1 MKITKQKK
9 KIEKI
14 EEPKQYPVLLLI
26 GVLICLASFIIGG
39 LFYEAG
45 GHTQFKY
52 ILQGRIDE
60 LPDGTIKETMQELY
74 GLIKSETVAYSGN
87 NLPTLYLDIPF
98 ENLQIIQ
105 QKRDE
110 ALESGILL
118 ASDADYVSATV
129 RYNDSAPID
138 IELRLKGDWTDHLK
152 GEKWSYRIHIKDDA
166 AIEGMTRFSIQAP
179 ETRNFIY
186 EWAYHKTLMREGIL
200 APRYFFINVIEN
212 GENKGVFAMEESFYT
227 ELIESQQR
235 RSGIIVR
242 YNEDD
247 MWQNWANFFSYG
259 AEDLRTTSGSS
270 GYFMAAGIQS
280 ANISGFGMGK
290 IVDDP
295 VLLAEYRTA
304 QGMLRDYQIGEVSAS
319 EVFDIDK
326 MGKFIAISE
335 LWGAGHALAWHNL
348 RFYYNPVTNL
358 LEPIAFD
365 GIAMSE
371 PYASMDLYESFG
383 ESNFLTRDPAISDA
397 FYMASKEYFNDT
409 YLTTLNNEME
419 TDIAYYSLALSK
431 EYDYDIGIDW
441 IYPEK
446 RIKLMNEDI
455 YSDMPVSVDVEFP
468 ENDSSEI
475 LITIESSYF
484 LPLRIMDISLDG
496 RIIELDNTTENLSIP
511 SIKYGVP
518 GKRTIT
524 IVLPETYNLSITTP
538 KTMQL
543 KLSPLVD
550 YENIFNIDLIL

>member
-1 MKITKQKK
+1 MKIAKQKK

-14 EEPKQYPVLLLI
+14 KEPKQYSVVLLI
-26 GVLICLASFIIGG
+26 GALVCLASFIIGG

-52 ILQGRIDE
+52 VLQGRIDE
-60 LPDGTIKETMQELY
+60 LPDGTMKETMRELY

-118 ASDADYVSATV
+118 ASDDDYVSAIV
-129 RYNDSAPID
+129 RYNDSAPMD
-138 IELRLKGDWTDHLK
+138 VELRLKGDWTDHLK
-152 GEKWSYRIHIKDDA
+152 GEKWSYRIHIEDDA

-200 APRYFFINVIEN
+200 APRYYFVNVIEN

-227 ELIESQQR
+227 ELIESQER
-235 RSGIIVR
+235 RSGVIVR

-259 AEDLRTTSGSS
+259 AEDLRTMSGSS
-270 GYFMAAGIQS
+270 GYFMAAGVQS
-280 ANISGFGMGK
+280 ANISGYGMGK

-304 QGMLRDYQIGEVSAS
+304 QRMLRDFQMGKVNAS
-319 EVFDIDK
+319 EVFDIDE
-326 MGKFIAISE
+326 MGKFVAISE

-365 GIAMSE
+365 GVAMSE

-383 ESNFLTRDPAISDA
+383 ENMFLMRDPDILQA
-397 FYMASKEYFNDT
+397 FYINGNDFFT
-409 YLTTLNNEME
+409 DDYLTTLKSEME
-419 TDIAYYSLALSK
+419 SDIAYYSLALTK
-431 EYDYDIGIDW
+431 EYNYEIGIDW
-441 IYPEK
+441 TYPEK
-446 RIKLMNEDI
+446 RINLLNEDL
-455 YSDMPVSVDVEFP
+455 YSDIPVSVDVDFS

-475 LITIESSYF
+475 LLTIESSYF
-484 LPLRIMDISLDG
+484 LPLQIMGINMDG
-496 RIIELDNTTENLSIP
+496 LNIELDNTINNLSIP
-511 SIKYGVP
+511 SAKYGVP
-518 GKRTIT
+518 GMRTIS
-524 IVLPETYNLSITTP
+524 ILLPETDDLSITTP
-538 KTMQL
+538 KTMQI
-543 KLSPLVD
+543 KLSPLGD
-550 YENIFNIDLIL
+550 YENIFDIDLIL